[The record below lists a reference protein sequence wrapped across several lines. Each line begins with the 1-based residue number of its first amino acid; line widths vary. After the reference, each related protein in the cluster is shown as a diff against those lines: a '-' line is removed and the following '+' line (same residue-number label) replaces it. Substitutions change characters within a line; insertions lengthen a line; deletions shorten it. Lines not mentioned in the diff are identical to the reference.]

1 MPTADLSALDACID
15 IRINLLNSII
25 TPKKEA
31 SNMVVG
37 DVTTAVDVLVLGAGP
52 GGYVAAIRAAQLGHH
67 VTLVDQGPIG
77 GTCLN
82 RGCIPLKALL
92 SSSERYYQ
100 TRQEELAA
108 MGITAEAVSFDW
120 PTMQA
125 WKQSIVDRLADGVR
139 RLVAGNHI
147 EYVYGKGWFINAQ
160 EVRVEG
166 EHGSHRFK
174 FDHCILAVGADS
186 ASQPHLPFDGEQV
199 LTPEQALTLPALPG
213 SLGIMGN
220 DYIALELATLF
231 ARLGVKVKLFLP
243 GEQVLPGFD
252 AAALRMV
259 QAGLRKLGIQMVP
272 VGADLSRP
280 APIYRPQFIA
290 PDQPLVISQ
299 GVSPHTSELH
309 LDAAGIHLTENGGIA
324 VNSMQQSN
332 LSHIY
337 AVGDC
342 TGGHALASI
351 AMKQAKVAAEVLSGQ
366 RVQYAPLVTPLV
378 VHTTPEIATVGY
390 TAEKAK
396 QEGYN
401 IVTGRFPL
409 AANGRAL
416 TLGSDN
422 GAALVVANTDDGA
435 LLGATIVGPR
445 AGDLIGQVTLAIE
458 MGATLTDLS
467 EILYAH
473 PGLNEVL
480 LESAE
485 GALGRAVHILTA

>member
-1 MPTADLSALDACID
+1 
-15 IRINLLNSII
+15 
-25 TPKKEA
+25 
-31 SNMVVG
+31 MVVG

-67 VTLVDQGPIG
+67 VTLVDQGPLG

-92 SSSERYYQ
+92 ASSERYYQ
-100 TRQEELAA
+100 TRQKELAL
-108 MGITAEAVSFDW
+108 MGITTGSVSFDW
-120 PTMQA
+120 PSMQA
-125 WKQSIVDRLADGVR
+125 WKQSVVDRLAEGVR

-166 EHGSHRFK
+166 EYGSHRFK
-174 FDHCILAVGADS
+174 FDHCILAVGAE
-186 ASQPHLPFDGEQV
+186 ATPHPDLPFDGKQV
-199 LTPEQALTLPALPG
+199 LTPEQALILPALPA
-213 SLGIMGN
+213 SLSIMGD

-231 ARLGVKVKLFLP
+231 ARLGVKVELLLP
-243 GEQVLPGFD
+243 GEQILAGLAPS
-252 AAALRMV
+252 ASRLV
-259 QAGLRKLGIQMVP
+259 QAGLRKLGIHTSTDP
-272 VGADLSRP
+272 VGS
-280 APIYRPQFIA
+280 QFIA

-299 GVSPHTSELH
+299 GVSPHTAELR
-309 LDAAGIHLTENGGIA
+309 LDAAGVHITENGGIA

-332 LSHIY
+332 IPRIF

-342 TGGHALASI
+342 TGGRALASI
-351 AMKQAKVAAEVLSGQ
+351 AMKQGKVAAEVISDH
-366 RVQYAPLVTPLV
+366 RVQFAPLVTPLV
-378 VHTTPEIATVGY
+378 VHTTPEIATAGY
-390 TAEKAK
+390 TAEEAT
-396 QEGYN
+396 QAGYN

-409 AANGRAL
+409 AGNGRAL
-416 TLGSDN
+416 TLGSNN
-422 GAALVVANTDDGA
+422 GLALVVANADDSV

-473 PGLNEVL
+473 PGLSEVL

-485 GALGRAVHILTA
+485 NALGQAIHTLSAP